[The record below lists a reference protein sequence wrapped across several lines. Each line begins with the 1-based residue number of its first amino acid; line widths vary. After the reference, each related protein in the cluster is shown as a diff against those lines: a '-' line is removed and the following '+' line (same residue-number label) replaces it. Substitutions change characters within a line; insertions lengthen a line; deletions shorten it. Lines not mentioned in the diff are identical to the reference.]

1 MKKTLIL
8 LSIIYSFS
16 FGNSLL
22 LGEYESGS
30 QEVYYSSESD
40 IGGFQF
46 NVVDGATVSG
56 ASGGVASEQ
65 GFVVAVSGS
74 SVLGFTFAGG
84 VIPAGSGVLTVLN
97 FVEGTLTGATGLDN
111 IVVTDIN
118 GNALSIDY
126 GSSFCYY
133 DCAGVCEG
141 DAVYD
146 ECGAC
151 DNDSS
156 NDCVEDCNGTWGG
169 DAVIDGCGVC
179 GGDADGSDCNNDGI
193 DDVCEEDYQ
202 AGFDTGY
209 DEGFY
214 DGEETGDV
222 NHSGEL
228 NVTDIVIIIENI
240 LNGD

>member
-1 MKKTLIL
+1 MKKILIL

-84 VIPAGSGVLTVLN
+84 VIPAGMGVLTVLN

-126 GSSFCYY
+126 G
-133 DCAGVCEG
+133 
-141 DAVYD
+141 
-146 ECGAC
+146 
-151 DNDSS
+151 
-156 NDCVEDCNGTWGG
+156 
-169 DAVIDGCGVC
+169 
-179 GGDADGSDCNNDGI
+179 
-193 DDVCEEDYQ
+193 
-202 AGFDTGY
+202 
-209 DEGFY
+209 
-214 DGEETGDV
+214 
-222 NHSGEL
+222 
-228 NVTDIVIIIENI
+228 
-240 LNGD
+240 